1 MVAGMGE
8 RESDRPVDE
17 AGDQGQH
24 AERRMPLQPPSFDD
38 DAPPPPP
45 RPPLTDET
53 RPPVLRAIPTPRVVR
68 TARTLWILSFALGG
82 AAVFI
87 AFLGRDG
94 IVDELTERIGRLAPG
109 YDADEIA
116 SLVDVVY
123 WSSIAG
129 LGVVI
134 TIEAVL
140 LGSLMNRRG
149 GARWLQLVVL
159 VLHAG
164 AALVGS
170 AFLAIGDRALIV
182 SALLVAGFAL
192 CVVAWGLCLVPAAGR
207 WFRTQD
213 EAQRAAL
220 D

>member
-1 MVAGMGE
+1 MGE
-8 RESDRPVDE
+8 RESDRPVDD
-17 AGDQGQH
+17 AGEQGSQ
-24 AERRMPLQPPSFDD
+24 AEPRMPLRPPSLDEDD
-38 DAPPPPP
+38 LPPPP

-53 RPPVLRAIPTPRVVR
+53 KPPVVRPIPTPGVVR
-68 TARTLWILSFALGG
+68 IARTFWILSFVLGG

-94 IVDELTERIGRLAPG
+94 IVDELTERLGRLAPG

-129 LGVVI
+129 VGLII

-149 GARWLQLVVL
+149 GARWLQLIVL
-159 VLHAG
+159 FLHAG

-170 AFLAIGDRALIV
+170 AFLAIGDRALLV
-182 SALLVAGFAL
+182 AALLMAGFAL
-192 CVVAWGLCLVPAAGR
+192 CVVAWGLCLAPAASR
-207 WFRTQD
+207 WFRMRD

>member
-1 MVAGMGE
+1 
-8 RESDRPVDE
+8 
-17 AGDQGQH
+17 
-24 AERRMPLQPPSFDD
+24 MPLRPPSLDDD

-53 RPPVLRAIPTPRVVR
+53 RPPVLRPIPTPGVVR
-68 TARTLWILSFALGG
+68 TARTLWILGFVLGG

-87 AFLGRDG
+87 AFLSRDA
-94 IVDELTERIGRLAPG
+94 IVDELTERLGRLAPG
-109 YDADEIA
+109 YDADQIA
-116 SLVDVVY
+116 SLVDVVS

-129 LGVVI
+129 LGLI
-134 TIEAVL
+134 IAIEAVL

-149 GARWLQLVVL
+149 GARWLQLIVL

-164 AALVGS
+164 AVLVGS
-170 AFLAIGDRALIV
+170 AFLAIGDRAV
-182 SALLVAGFAL
+182 FVTALLVAGFVL
-192 CVVAWGLCLVPAAGR
+192 CVVAWALFLVPGAGR
-207 WFRTQD
+207 WFRMKD

>member
-1 MVAGMGE
+1 MGE

-17 AGDQGQH
+17 AGDQGPQ
-24 AERRMPLQPPSFDD
+24 AERRMPLRPPSLDD
-38 DAPPPPP
+38 AAPPPPP

-53 RPPVLRAIPTPRVVR
+53 KPPVLRAIPTPGVVR
-68 TARTLWILSFALGG
+68 TARTLWILSFVLGG

-94 IVDELTERIGRLAPG
+94 IVDELTERLGRLAPG

-129 LGVVI
+129 LGLII

-140 LGSLMNRRG
+140 LGSLMKRRG
-149 GARWLQLVVL
+149 GARWLQLIVL

-170 AFLAIGDRALIV
+170 AFLAIGDRALLMA
-182 SALLVAGFAL
+182 ALLMVGFVL
-192 CVVAWGLCLVPAAGR
+192 CVVAWGLCLAPAANR
-207 WFRTQD
+207 WFRMLD